1 MTQSGPW
8 EPLNIPQQAGRSIV
22 SPLHVAPKR
31 RSLLDKVYFAKR
43 DKMYSYLDIAL
54 YLLLVLF
61 AFVFR
66 VLPSAHQGLQYV
78 LAFEKKVIE

>member
-1 MTQSGPW
+1 MGTTQHST
-8 EPLNIPQQAGRSIV
+8 AGGTFYCLS
-22 SPLHVAPKR
+22 SPSCLKAPPA
-31 RSLLDKVYFAKR
+31 LDKVYFAKR

-61 AFVFR
+61 AIVFR

-78 LAFEKKVIE
+78 LAFEKTVFK